1 MKKTTVLTLMI
12 LFLPLL
18 AGAQVIRSVA
28 DFERTDIRQ
37 AMASTQGELSIIIG
51 LRMPRAAQSASRSGE
66 WENLNDYI
74 DRVQRELASEM
85 GWRNFND
92 LVRYEHIP
100 AMAAE
105 VSRDELGRLLQ
116 SRHVEKLYANQWNG
130 TTLEESTRMV
140 GLAEALARAANGTE
154 QAVAVVD
161 TGVDLEHPFMRA
173 RLVDGACF
181 SLAGSCP
188 NGRTRDFGAEAGR
201 ALARHGSHVAGIA
214 GGANDDFSGVA
225 PAASLISL
233 QVFSQ
238 MDDLFGAADSD
249 ILAALDWLYGQRDR
263 HSIAAVNLSLG
274 DSGRYGR
281 HCDGDSA
288 YAGIFSKLHRA
299 GIVVVVASGNDAYS
313 NGVGSPACV
322 SHALAVGSLDKSGKV
337 SSFSNSAAI
346 LDIVAPGG
354 DINSSV
360 PGGGYARLSGTSMAA
375 PHVAGAVASLRSVY
389 PDASADAIVRALTE
403 NGTTYRDPRNGHVSA
418 QLDLAAALAWLESN
432 LRPPPAPMP
441 EPAPAPYPEPAPDP
455 EPAPAPVPEPEPAP
469 EPDPDLPLC
478 KERIDGIL
486 IERAPPCRNGGR
498 Q

>member
-1 MKKTTVLTLMI
+1 MKKMTVLALMF
-12 LFLPLL
+12 LFFPLL
-18 AGAQVIRSVA
+18 SGAQVIRSIV

-37 AMASTQGELSIIIG
+37 EMASTQGELSVIIG
-51 LRMPRAAQSASRSGE
+51 LRLPHSAQSVLHSGE

-100 AMAAE
+100 AMATE
-105 VSRDELGRLLQ
+105 VSRNELRRLLQ
-116 SRHVEKLYANQWNG
+116 SRHVEKLYANQWNR
-130 TTLEESTRMV
+130 TTLKESTRMV

-188 NGRTRDFGAEAGR
+188 NGRTRDFGAEAGH
-201 ALARHGSHVAGIA
+201 ALSSHGSHVAGIA
-214 GGANDDFSGVA
+214 GGANSDFSGVA

-249 ILAALDWLYGQRDR
+249 ILAALDWLYGQRER
-263 HSIAAVNLSLG
+263 LTVAAVNLSLG
-274 DSGRYGR
+274 SSNRHAS
-281 HCDGDSA
+281 HCDEDSV
-288 YAGIFSKLHRA
+288 YAGIFSMLHQA

-322 SHALAVGSLDKSGKV
+322 SHVLAVGSLDKNGDV

-354 DINSSV
+354 DINSSI
-360 PGGGYARLSGTSMAA
+360 PGGSYARLSGTSMAA
-375 PHVAGAVASLRSVY
+375 PHVAGAVAGLRSVY
-389 PDASADAIVRALTE
+389 PDASADDIIRALTE
-403 NGTTYRDPRNGHVSA
+403 NGTTYRDPRNGHVSGR
-418 QLDLAAALAWLESN
+418 LDLVAALAWLEAN
-432 LRPPPAPMP
+432 LRQVPKPAPEP
-441 EPAPAPYPEPAPDP
+441 EPA
-455 EPAPAPVPEPEPAP
+455 PAPAPVPEPEPG
-469 EPDPDLPLC
+469 PDLWLC
-478 KERIDGIL
+478 KERIGGIL
-486 IERAPPCRNGGR
+486 IERAPPCRKGGR
-498 Q
+498 